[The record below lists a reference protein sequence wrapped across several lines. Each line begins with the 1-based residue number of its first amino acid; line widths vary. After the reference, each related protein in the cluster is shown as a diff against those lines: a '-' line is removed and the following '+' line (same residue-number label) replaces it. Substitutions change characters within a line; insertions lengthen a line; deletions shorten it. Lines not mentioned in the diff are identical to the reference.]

1 MIKADNFKDK
11 ILNKNPSLL
20 RSLSAKKSNNFNF
33 NKIKKF
39 KKFKTVVIIGMGG
52 SILGSKALY
61 SFLKHKIKK
70 NFIFIDN
77 LDFKLLKSIDI
88 KKNPSKFL
96 FIIISK
102 SGNTTE
108 TILNTGYYKNYLKKN
123 NVIIISEKKNNT
135 LFNLAK
141 KKDYFFI
148 KHNHNIG
155 GRYSIFSEVGMVP
168 AYLMGLNPYKIKKK
182 LLQFYKNKKNFVI
195 SKKNTK
201 KLYQK
206 KIKTL
211 VFFNYVP
218 QLDDFLFWSQQLL
231 AESLGKN
238 KKGFIPIISNAPKD
252 HHSLMQLYLDGPKDK
267 FFYVFSSKQKNY
279 FKFNSKIFGEK
290 VKFLNKKSYDH
301 IKNSQKKAFIE
312 VLKTS
317 KIPYREFKINAF
329 DEKTIADL
337 FLLFIFETIY
347 MAKLMK
353 VNAFDQPAV
362 EKVKILTKK
371 FLI

>member
-1 MIKADNFKDK
+1 MIRTEK
-11 ILNKNPSLL
+11 IEEKIFSKNSSLL
-20 RSLSAKKSNNFNF
+20 KSLSAKKNNNFNF
-33 NKIKKF
+33 DKIKKF

-77 LDFKLLKSIDI
+77 LNLNLLKSVDI

-108 TILNTGYYKNYLKKN
+108 TILNAGYYKNYLKKN

-141 KKDYFFI
+141 KKDFFFI
-148 KHNHNIG
+148 KHNNNIG
-155 GRYSIFSEVGMVP
+155 GRYSIFSEAGMVP
-168 AYLMGLNPYKIKKK
+168 AYLMGLNPFKIKKK
-182 LLQFYKNKKNFVI
+182 LLQFYKNKKNLII
-195 SKKNTK
+195 SNKNTK

-211 VFFNYVP
+211 VLFNYVP
-218 QLDDFLFWSQQLL
+218 QLEDFLFWSQQLL

-238 KKGFIPIISNAPKD
+238 KKGFFPVISNAPKD

-267 FFYVFSSKQKNY
+267 FFYVFSSKKNNY
-279 FKFNSKIFGEK
+279 FKFNYKIFGEK
-290 VKFLNKKSYDH
+290 VKFLNKKSYEK

-317 KIPYREFKINAF
+317 KIPFREFKINIF
-329 DEKTIADL
+329 DEKTIANL
-337 FLLFIFETIY
+337 FLLFILETIL
-347 MAKLMK
+347 MAKFMK
-353 VNAFDQPAV
+353 VDAFNQPAV
-362 EKVKILTKK
+362 EKVKVLTKK
-371 FLI
+371 FLT

>member
-1 MIKADNFKDK
+1 MIKTDNIFDK
-11 ILNKNPSLL
+11 IFNINPSLL
-20 RSLSAKKSNNFNF
+20 RSLSAKKNNNFNF

-39 KKFKTVVIIGMGG
+39 KKFKSVVIIGMGG

-77 LDFKLLKSIDI
+77 LDFKLLKSVNI

-108 TILNTGYYKNYLKKN
+108 TILNAGYYKNYLKKN
-123 NVIIISEKKNNT
+123 NVIIISERKNNT

-148 KHNHNIG
+148 KHNENIG
-155 GRYSIFSEVGMVP
+155 GRYSVFSEVGMVP
-168 AYLMGLNPYKIKKK
+168 AYLMGLSPYKIKKK
-182 LLQFYKNKKNFVI
+182 LLQFYKNKKNLVI
-195 SKKNTK
+195 SKKNTQN
-201 KLYQK
+201 LYQK
-206 KIKTL
+206 KIKSL

-218 QLDDFLFWSQQLL
+218 QLNDFLFWSQQLL
-231 AESLGKN
+231 SESLGKN
-238 KKGFIPIISNAPKD
+238 KKGFTPVISNAPKD

-267 FFYVFSSKQKNY
+267 FFYVFSSKTNNY
-279 FKFNSKIFGEK
+279 FKFDYKTFGEK
-290 VKFLNKKSYDH
+290 VKYLNKKSYEQ
-301 IKNSQKKAFIE
+301 IKNSQKKAFVE
-312 VLKTS
+312 VLKIN
-317 KIPYREFKINAF
+317 KIPYREFKINSF
-329 DEKTIADL
+329 DEKTIGDL
-337 FLLFIFETIY
+337 FLLFIFETIL

-353 VNAFDQPAV
+353 VDAFDQPAV

-371 FLI
+371 FLT